1 LCLQD
6 VLQIIAEHQPAPLTV
21 NNMIVHRGNGVV
33 VNPGRQSVTIGNVI
47 SGEERNHERES
58 DDEHEESD
66 DEHEECDD
74 EHEESDNYMG
84 EPMGESGQEVGA
96 FAKSFLCLTKEK
108 WVLRSGTVV
117 EDVMYKAVQNTG
129 GRQSDILAY
138 LHNWIINV
146 DSQEMQALF
155 KLEDWHEICAA
166 VKVIPQ
172 TPDPVAR
179 ALSTQFANV
188 CTFFVQIL
196 IASNAD

>member
-1 LCLQD
+1 
-6 VLQIIAEHQPAPLTV
+6 
-21 NNMIVHRGNGVV
+21 MIVHRGNGIV

-47 SGEERNHERES
+47 SGEERYHER
-58 DDEHEESD
+58 
-66 DEHEECDD
+66 ECDD
-74 EHEESDNYMG
+74 EQEEYDNYMD
-84 EPMGESGQEVGA
+84 EPMGQSGQQVGA

-108 WVLRSGTVV
+108 WVLTSGTVV
-117 EDVMYKAVQNTG
+117 EDVMYRAVQNTG

-155 KLEDWHEICAA
+155 KPEDWHEICAA

-179 ALSTQFANV
+179 ALSTQFASV
-188 CTFFVQIL
+188 CTVFVEIL
-196 IASNAD
+196 QQLP